1 MNSSQQYDGE
11 VLIVG
16 GGPAGSVCAYHL
28 AKAGKKVILIDKENF
43 PRDKICGDFVSPIG
57 LNELKRMGIW
67 ELPGFEKTTV
77 ITGATVY
84 LDGVPLLTKELPSIE
99 GLLNYGR
106 VIPRYIL
113 DNWLIEAAKKEGVK
127 VLTPC
132 KLENYIVADDYVKT
146 ECIQDGEKIQITTK
160 VVIGA
165 DGSCSKVARI
175 LNGKKPNPENQI
187 VAVRAYFEDVNCIS
201 KKAELFFTSN
211 SFPGYYWFFPTGP
224 TTANV
229 GIGMMLENFPKKEIN
244 LKKLLLEMIEKDES
258 FKAKIGNGR
267 ISDKIVGFP
276 LSIYNPKAKI
286 CNDRVLLIGDAA
298 GFVNSIN
305 GEGMQY
311 AMQSGRWAS
320 ECIVEC
326 FSSNDFSAKSL
337 NKFETKV
344 RDEIGYDMNLAN
356 VVMQFIRNRNFNP
369 LWMKLFEIMVIQA
382 KKDEK
387 YANIAGGI
395 LSGMVHVNEAISFY
409 FIRKSIY
416 RGIVM
421 PFQGANGIFRSI
433 KHTVSFIGTTFIQ
446 VFKQRADYWNW
457 IKEIYSSGYLLIKL
471 YCRQNTK

>member
-1 MNSSQQYDGE
+1 MNSSQQYEGE

-43 PRDKICGDFVSPIG
+43 PRNKICGDFVSPVG
-57 LNELKRMGIW
+57 LNELKKMGIW
-67 ELPGFEKTTV
+67 ELPNFEKTNV

-106 VIPRYIL
+106 VIPRFIL

-127 VLTPC
+127 VITPC
-132 KLENYIVADDYVKT
+132 KFENYIVADDYVKI
-146 ECIQDGEKIQITTK
+146 ECSQEGEKIQITTK
-160 VVIGA
+160 IVIGA
-165 DGSCSKVARI
+165 DGSCSRVARI

-187 VAVRAYFEDVNCIS
+187 VAVRAYFEDLNCVS
-201 KKAELFFTSN
+201 QKAELFFTSK
-211 SFPGYYWFFPTGP
+211 SFPGYFWFFPTGP

-229 GIGMMLENFPKKEIN
+229 GIGMMLENFPKKKIN
-244 LKKLLLEMIEKDES
+244 LKNLLLEMIENDES
-258 FKAKIGNGR
+258 FKAKIGKGK

-276 LSIYNPKAKI
+276 LSIYNSKAKI

-311 AMQSGRWAS
+311 AMLSGRWAA
-320 ECIVEC
+320 ECIINC
-326 FSSNDFSAKSL
+326 FSTNDFSTKSL
-337 NKFETKV
+337 KKFETKV
-344 RDEIGYDMNLAN
+344 KNEIGYDMTLSN

-421 PFQGANGIFRSI
+421 PFQESEGIFRSI
-433 KHTVSFIGTTFIQ
+433 KNTFVFAATTFIQ
-446 VFKQRADYWNW
+446 AFNQKVDYWNW
-457 IKEIYSSGYLLIKL
+457 IKEIFGSGYLLIKQ
-471 YCRQNTK
+471 YCRPK